1 MLTIAGNYFP
11 VAQAISMK
19 DDEKNVQ
26 VTILN
31 DRAQGGSADLSEKG
45 TIELMQD
52 RVTLKSDEG
61 PLNEPMIE
69 QQPTLA
75 NYKLQ
80 IGRAMKRDQ

>member
-19 DDEKNVQ
+19 DDEKNIQ

-45 TIELMQD
+45 TIELM
-52 RVTLKSDEG
+52 
-61 PLNEPMIE
+61 
-69 QQPTLA
+69 
-75 NYKLQ
+75 
-80 IGRAMKRDQ
+80 